1 MAAAGAPLTVAL
13 AIHPPS
19 DIAGACGAARR
30 GCASVAPRPPREK
43 RMAIALTYFADHLS
57 DEALAALLRRREDF
71 YIENIDAMNSLT
83 ARMRALLA
91 EDGLHSVVR
100 LAPLNESPGRLI
112 THVFVE
118 AAFLLVWLWLLLQ
131 SLAHCLSRRPRA
143 DVILRVTSNASLHV
157 AFRPSAH
164 RAAATP

>member
-1 MAAAGAPLTVAL
+1 
-13 AIHPPS
+13 
-19 DIAGACGAARR
+19 
-30 GCASVAPRPPREK
+30 
-43 RMAIALTYFADHLS
+43 MAIALTYFADHLS